1 MKGPRVFAAP
11 LARTRHTR
19 CKGSSMTDQTID
31 ADERPV
37 NSTHARSRKEAK
49 ELGRTRFFTG
59 VPCKRGHVAERVVSN
74 GACIECQRLHAA
86 AYSARYRAAR
96 PEKVKEAQAA
106 WRERNPEYFRA
117 WRAANRAR
125 NQAVQNAWRAANPE
139 KSRALVLNY
148 QSRKRKAP
156 GRHTAADIERIREEQ
171 RGMCRVC
178 SADLSATG
186 YHIDHMTPLARGG
199 SNWPENLCLLCPSC
213 NCRKRD
219 QTLDEFMAAGG
230 FERVA

>member
-1 MKGPRVFAAP
+1 
-11 LARTRHTR
+11 
-19 CKGSSMTDQTID
+19 MTDQTID

-86 AYSARYRAAR
+86 AYSAHYRAA
-96 PEKVKEAQAA
+96 
-106 WRERNPEYFRA
+106 
-117 WRAANRAR
+117 
-125 NQAVQNAWRAANPE
+125 QNAWRAANPE

-219 QTLDEFMAAGG
+219 QTLDELMAAGG